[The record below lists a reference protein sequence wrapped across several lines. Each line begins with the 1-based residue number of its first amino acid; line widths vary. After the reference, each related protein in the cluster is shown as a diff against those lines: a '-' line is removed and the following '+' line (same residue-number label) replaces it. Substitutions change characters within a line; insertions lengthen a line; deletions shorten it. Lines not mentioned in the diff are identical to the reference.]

1 MARYADYDYYSNVYM
16 GNMIDSTDFDK
27 IETSASRHIDRICTS
42 VPVCVSDSVKLA
54 TCAVCDVLAELD
66 FPDYISSETN
76 DGYKVDYSI
85 DACEKSRRIY
95 EAAKIYLDDE
105 QLYRGIM

>member
-16 GNMIDSTDFDK
+16 GNVIESSDFDK
-27 IETSASRHIDRICTS
+27 IEVRASRRIDKICAKL
-42 VPVCVSDSVKLA
+42 PDCESDSVKLA
-54 TCAVCDVLAELD
+54 TCAVCDVLSELD

-76 DGYKVDYSI
+76 DGYRVDYNI
-85 DACEKSRRIY
+85 DGNEVARRVY

-105 QLYRGIM
+105 LLYRGII